1 MQRIVLL
8 FNWRQFS
15 SPSTPRPFWR
25 AIPLAEFGQV
35 RWGSRFGQNTESG
48 HFLWTSAAYISGMCR
63 PSGPFWRLVTLL
75 PLQRPSAL
83 LQTFFF
89 LCRQA
94 IVFDR
99 VSVTPVEIKSIS
111 RMVIVIVFVEL

>member
-1 MQRIVLL
+1 MEVG
-8 FNWRQFS
+8 N
-15 SPSTPRPFWR
+15 
-25 AIPLAEFGQV
+25 
-35 RWGSRFGQNTESG
+35 
-48 HFLWTSAAYISGMCR
+48 
-63 PSGPFWRLVTLL
+63 
-75 PLQRPSAL
+75 PSAFAAAL
-83 LQTFFF
+83 CSSSNFFF